1 MSYQPLSKKE
11 CQTAK
16 KILEQYQRL
25 AEKRGVRLS
34 PRRLEELNQLRE
46 AGAITINDLPST
58 LHREFPK
65 GTFNSMTLAEIL
77 ELCGM

>member
-1 MSYQPLSKKE
+1 MSSQPLTKKE
-11 CQTAK
+11 CQTAR

-46 AGAITINDLPST
+46 AREITINHLSST
-58 LHREFPK
+58 LHREFPL
-65 GTFNSMTLAEIL
+65 GTFNSMTLAEIE